1 MNNVEDFK
9 KQLPECCWFIEI
21 QPRHKVE
28 LEHARTDDGHIWV
41 VLLTTMPGDC
51 CKAWKL
57 TKGEYWQ
64 IQPKHGT
71 RDRYIR
77 ENMTPTLT
85 GTMNPPKPQ
94 QASLLF

>member
-1 MNNVEDFK
+1 MKQFLS
-9 KQLPECCWFIEI
+9 QLPTECQSLTIE
-21 QPRHKVE
+21 PRHKVA
-28 LEHARTDDGHIWV
+28 LDHFLMVDGTVWV

-57 TKGEYWQ
+57 TVGQYWQ

-77 ENMTPTLT
+77 ENFTPTLT

-94 QASLLF
+94 QPSLF